1 MMDFNENEFDDF
13 SFEGANIN
21 EVLDGMGRQLME
33 MWLDLKYTK
42 ERILEL
48 EMRYG
53 MHSNEECQLD
63 LF

>member
-1 MMDFNENEFDDF
+1 MHFDENEFDEFTFADL
-13 SFEGANIN
+13 NIN
-21 EVLDGMGRQLME
+21 EVFDEVGRQIME
-33 MWLDLKYTK
+33 MWLDQRRIK

-53 MHSNEECQLD
+53 IHKDEDVRQMD

>member
-1 MMDFNENEFDDF
+1 
-13 SFEGANIN
+13 
-21 EVLDGMGRQLME
+21 ME
-33 MWLDLKYTK
+33 MWLDQRRIK

-53 MHSNEECQLD
+53 MHNDGDIHQLD